1 MLNEKVVPPALVIA
15 RLLLFCY
22 SERGAER
29 EGRRK
34 EGREMMERND
44 GDRKRMGRDRQ
55 TDRQGQRWRE
65 RVRDGGGWMD
75 NGGSLFGSEIAIGG
89 TNLARFLVVLL
100 PYPSS
105 TEECGGRGGGVSI
118 GDIQ

>member
-65 RVRDGGGWMD
+65 RVRDGGG
-75 NGGSLFGSEIAIGG
+75 GGWTMAVPYLGLKLLSGAQIWHGFSLYFCPTHPRRRSAGE
-89 TNLARFLVVLL
+89 
-100 PYPSS
+100 
-105 TEECGGRGGGVSI
+105 GGGESV
-118 GDIQ
+118 